1 MFDLSNISTV
11 CDVSVKVTTNSP
23 AIDLHFS
30 PGKEMDLSRV
40 RAELEAIGL
49 TVYGCFYGCFDD
61 MQIGIFT
68 GNYDKY
74 QLAERIAMGM
84 EDSGLRVR
92 RLVTPLEKER
102 RGGDASATKE
112 IQSFILA

>member
-1 MFDLSNISTV
+1 MFDLSNISTI
-11 CDVSVKVTTNSP
+11 CDVSVRVTTNSS

-30 PGKEMDLSRV
+30 PGKEMDLGRT
-40 RAELEAIGL
+40 RTELEAIGL
-49 TVYGCFYGCFDD
+49 TVCGCFDD
-61 MQIGIFT
+61 MQIGIFA

-74 QLAERIAMGM
+74 QLAERIAMSM

>member
-30 PGKEMDLSRV
+30 PGKELDLSRV

-49 TVYGCFYGCFDD
+49 TVYSCFGD
-61 MQIGIFT
+61 MQIGTFA

-74 QLAERIAMGM
+74 QLAERVAMGM
-84 EDSGLRVR
+84 EDSGLKVR
-92 RLVTPLEKER
+92 RLVTPPEKER
-102 RGGDASATKE
+102 KGSDTSATKE

>member
-1 MFDLSNISTV
+1 MFDLSNISTI

-30 PGKEMDLSRV
+30 PGKELDVSRV
-40 RAELEAIGL
+40 KAELEAIGL
-49 TVYGCFYGCFDD
+49 KVYAPLD
-61 MQIGIFT
+61 MQIGVLA

-92 RLVTPLEKER
+92 RLVTPPKEER
-102 RGGDASATKE
+102 RGGDTSATKE